1 MDAITIHPQ
10 VSLRFRIETDGI
22 GTLEAALAIARRTG
36 AELRN
41 LRAGCGSQG
50 LEVWMRLSAHDADVL
65 GLFQIRLQNLIG
77 VADVIDIAEHTDRI
91 TACGHLPDAAM
102 LAA

>member
-10 VSLRFRIETDGI
+10 VSLRFRIEADAI

-41 LRAGCGSQG
+41 LRAGSGSHG
-50 LEVWMRLSAHDADVL
+50 LEVWMRLGAHDADVL
-65 GLFQIRLQNLIG
+65 ALCQIRLQNLIG
-77 VADVIDIAEHTDRI
+77 IADIIEIAENTDRT
-91 TACGHLPDAAM
+91 TACARLPDAAM

>member
-10 VSLRFRIETDGI
+10 VSLRFRIETDAI
-22 GTLEAALAIARRTG
+22 GTLEAALAVARRTG

-41 LRAGCGSQG
+41 LRAGCGNLG
-50 LEVWMRLSAHDADVL
+50 LEVWMRLGAHDADVL
-65 GLFQIRLQNLIG
+65 ALCRIRLQNLIG
-77 VADVIDIAEHTDRI
+77 VADVVEVKDLIDRTA
-91 TACGHLPDAAM
+91 ACGRLSEAAT